1 MTLKNIMA
9 QILVLSAIALI
20 FSACHKR
27 PHHQTKT
34 PVEAPAPDIKVAV
47 QQEEPQVK
55 SNESPDSFLHPNL
68 PNVDNLVTYK
78 LDGLRYW
85 FLQEGSGSSPQ
96 QGQLVTVHYHGWLAD
111 GTTFDSSYQRNQP
124 FRFNLGGRV
133 IPGWNMMVAEMKKG
147 DVVLVEIPSEL
158 AYGNRKAGS
167 IPPNSTLYFKIEVLD
182 F

>member
-9 QILVLSAIALI
+9 QILVLSALALV

-27 PHHQTKT
+27 PHQQDPAPT
-34 PVEAPAPDIKVAV
+34 EAPAPNIKASVEKE
-47 QQEEPQVK
+47 QSQVDD
-55 SNESPDSFLHPNL
+55 SPDSFLHPNL
-68 PNVDNLVTYK
+68 PNVDNLVTYR

-96 QGQLVTVHYHGWLAD
+96 QGQLVTVHYHGWLND

-133 IPGWNMMVAEMKKG
+133 IPGWNMMVNEMKKG
-147 DVVLVEIPSEL
+147 DIVLVEIPAEL
-158 AYGNRKAGS
+158 AYGNKKAGS

>member
-9 QILVLSAIALI
+9 QIFVLSAIALM

-27 PHHQTKT
+27 PNHQTNT
-34 PVEAPAPDIKVAV
+34 AAEAPAPDIKIAK
-47 QQEEPQVK
+47 QDESAKAE
-55 SNESPDSFLHPNL
+55 ESPDSFLHPNL
-68 PNVDNLVTYK
+68 PNIDSLVTYR

-96 QGQLVTVHYHGWLAD
+96 QGQMVTVHYHGWLTD

-147 DVVLVEIPSEL
+147 DVVLVEIPSDL
-158 AYGNRKAGS
+158 AYGNRNAGS
-167 IPPNSTLYFKIEVLD
+167 IPPNSTLYFKIEVID